1 MAGRHPKRH
10 SSGHV
15 LSQLRRKARLFILER
30 QGGTLR
36 RVNPITGT
44 IATFAGT
51 GARGY
56 GGDGGPANQAVH
68 DGPKELAMMPSGD
81 VLVVDT
87 ENHAILLVE
96 RDGKRIH
103 TIAGNG
109 SPGWETRLPP
119 RRPAWLG
126 RMERRLAQTERPT

>member
-1 MAGRHPKRH
+1 M
-10 SSGHV
+10 
-15 LSQLRRKARLFILER
+15 
-30 QGGTLR
+30 
-36 RVNPITGT
+36 NPITGT

-56 GGDGGPANQAVH
+56 GGDGGPAAQVVC
-68 DGPKELAMMPSGD
+68 DGSKELAMMPSGD

-103 TIAGNG
+103 TIAANG
-109 SPGWETRLPP
+109 SPGWETGLPP